1 MRTPLAGLAVA
12 ISLLLAAC
20 GSSGEATPR
29 TINVPGDEATI
40 QSAVDAANPGDLVL
54 IAEGTY
60 NEQVIV
66 ETEDLVIRGVDRNE
80 VVLDGEDELFDG
92 FLVVADGV
100 AIENL
105 TVAHYRQNGVI
116 FTGEVGY
123 SADGVDGEGEPLERY
138 RVSYVTAINNGTYGV
153 YAFASR
159 GGLIEHT
166 YASGSPDSGFYIGQ
180 CKPCDVVLD
189 DVTAELNSI
198 GYYGTNASGG
208 VFVINSVFRNNRLG
222 MTPNSQVIEL
232 LAPQEG
238 AVLAGNLV
246 LDNDDPSAPAID
258 GGFFGGGVAVGG
270 GLENQIVRNRVEGHD
285 AFGIGLVPLDG
296 FVARDNRVVG
306 NVLSDNGIDIVVD
319 TDSDP
324 AGNCFADNTFESEV
338 PDGLSAV
345 LPCDGAPGDIVTPP
359 FASPAAPPPID
370 YRTIQVPGPLPTMPN
385 PTTAPAEPAGEPP
398 VVDVDSIVLPDE
410 P

>member
-1 MRTPLAGLAVA
+1 MRTTLAGLVVGTA
-12 ISLLLAAC
+12 LLLAAC
-20 GSSGEATPR
+20 GDSGGGAPQ
-29 TINVPGDEATI
+29 TINVPGDEPTI
-40 QSAVDAANPGDLVL
+40 QAAVDAADPGDLIL
-54 IAEGTY
+54 IAEGVY
-60 NEQVIV
+60 REQVIV
-66 ETEDLVIRGVDRNE
+66 ETEDLVIRGVDRND

-116 FTGEVGY
+116 FTGEGGY
-123 SADGVDGEGEPLERY
+123 SPDDVDGAGEPLERY

-208 VFVINSVFRNNRLG
+208 VFVVNSVFRNNRLG
-222 MTPNSQVIEL
+222 MTPNSQVIERL
-232 LAPQEG
+232 SPQEG

-246 LDNDDPSAPAID
+246 VDNDDPSAPAID
-258 GGFFGGGVAVGG
+258 GGFFGGGIAVGG
-270 GLENQIVRNRVEGHD
+270 GIDNEIIRNRVEGHD

-296 FVARDNRVVG
+296 FVAQDNRVEG
-306 NVLSDNGIDIVVD
+306 NVLSDNGVDLVVD
-319 TDSDP
+319 TGSDP
-324 AGNCFADNTFESEV
+324 AGNCFADNTFELEV
-338 PDGLSAV
+338 PEGLSAA
-345 LPCDGAPGDIVTPP
+345 LSCDGPAGDFVTPT
-359 FASPAAPPPID
+359 FASPGAPPAVD
-370 YRTIQVPGPLPTMPN
+370 YRTIQEPGPLPTMPN
-385 PTTAPAEPAGEPP
+385 ATTAPAEPAGEPP
-398 VVDVDSIVLPDE
+398 AIDVDSIVVPDE
-410 P
+410 I